1 MDDSLPDGWHAGEY
15 DTTGGCDGDGAELC
29 LAFQSRAAHARASRD
44 SGNAR
49 GGADDDDNSA
59 RAPLGPAFVRSFNTR
74 GLLEWRSAAAGV
86 VLANEGHATSVG
98 SRNETEVRDDY
109 EAMLR
114 ILPMKFG
121 ALLLFQYVFLWCFSF
136 LSLHSFRSPSVCLSA
151 RARPASLLLFSQVFL
166 LETYG
171 PGGSIGTKK
180 KWFSAMCTE
189 LMQNG
194 GRAQIRLQRGDTM
207 LNDSFAAVMDLCPQ
221 ALQGKF
227 SVVFKGES
235 GVDAGGLLTDWVNI
249 IITSLFDPAT
259 DLFELSQVDSV
270 AYQIKCADICAADLQ
285 RWSPDGGHGIYPMPQ
300 AVDSSIVHGDGS
312 GDGEYIA
319 TLG

>member
-1 MDDSLPDGWHAGEY
+1 MSIVQFEGDGTRGSAFEAVKNAATIARQKSFFPALRGRGLGGSVVSASGRSASGGSSGHGGDDMDDSLPDGWHAGEY
-15 DTTGGCDGDGAELC
+15 DATGGCDGDGAELC

-136 LSLHSFRSPSVCLSA
+136 RYTPSGLPRFVSPRA
-151 RARPASLLLFSQVFL
+151 RALLLSCYSHTCFSLKRTVRV
-166 LETYG
+166 E
-171 PGGSIGTKK
+171 
-180 KWFSAMCTE
+180 
-189 LMQNG
+189 
-194 GRAQIRLQRGDTM
+194 
-207 LNDSFAAVMDLCPQ
+207 V
-221 ALQGKF
+221 
-227 SVVFKGES
+227 
-235 GVDAGGLLTDWVNI
+235 
-249 IITSLFDPAT
+249 
-259 DLFELSQVDSV
+259 
-270 AYQIKCADICAADLQ
+270 
-285 RWSPDGGHGIYPMPQ
+285 
-300 AVDSSIVHGDGS
+300 
-312 GDGEYIA
+312 
-319 TLG
+319 